1 MLSHATVRVVNGTA
15 GDERRGGWGRQG
27 QPARWSPPPRATEG
41 AMPAWGML
49 LIATVVALGLSVVV
63 ADVVRQRAVALDAE
77 PESRPEPDD

>member
-1 MLSHATVRVVNGTA
+1 
-15 GDERRGGWGRQG
+15 
-27 QPARWSPPPRATEG
+27 
-41 AMPAWGML
+41 ML